1 MKNAICLANWCPLLT
16 IMREDDWPVGY
27 LAVCFGGDETGVLQ
41 FKLMVRL
48 ENQIQSSRQQ
58 TEHWHYPKRDFYR
71 ANYLCFNRFTSNIVF
86 RQCWTVLLWLSFF
99 KYLDMASDSTVSP
112 PYLVPVPA
120 PYKISRQTVV
130 QVTCTS
136 VFCFSFQFRTW
147 LNTVT
152 METSRWIYRQL
163 MIEEFHN
170 SSINK

>member
-1 MKNAICLANWCPLLT
+1 MPVVNYHAGGRLT
-16 IMREDDWPVGY
+16 SW
-27 LAVCFGGDETGVLQ
+27 LFGGLFRRRWDWCVTIQTDG
-41 FKLMVRL
+41 K
-48 ENQIQSSRQQ
+48 NGKSIQSSRQQ
-58 TEHWHYPKRDFYR
+58 TEHWHCPKRDFYR

-120 PYKISRQTVV
+120 PCKIFRQTVV